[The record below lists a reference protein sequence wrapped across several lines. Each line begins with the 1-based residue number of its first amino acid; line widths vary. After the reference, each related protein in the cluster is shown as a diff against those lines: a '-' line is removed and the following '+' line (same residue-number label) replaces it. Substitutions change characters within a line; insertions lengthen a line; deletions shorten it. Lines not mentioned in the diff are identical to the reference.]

1 MLNVLGI
8 QTVNFDF
15 DDSKDSTRTV
25 DQNVSVPS
33 GATSM
38 QVFLKSFDLAYTDS
52 EEYGFGR
59 LQINV
64 EALSVQEAQCTVTL
78 RDNNTNYREWSGSVT
93 AIAVSF
99 EGS

>member
-1 MLNVLGI
+1 MGI

-25 DQNVSVPS
+25 NQSVSVPS
-33 GATSM
+33 GTTSM
-38 QVFLKSFDLAYTDS
+38 QVFLNSFDLEYTNSD
-52 EEYGFGR
+52 EYGFGR
-59 LQINV
+59 LQVNV

-99 EGS
+99 QGS